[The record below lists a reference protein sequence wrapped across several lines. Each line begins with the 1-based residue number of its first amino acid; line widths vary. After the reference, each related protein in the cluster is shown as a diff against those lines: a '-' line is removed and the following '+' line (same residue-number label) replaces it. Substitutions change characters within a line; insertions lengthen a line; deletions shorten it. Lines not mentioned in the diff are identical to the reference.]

1 MKKLIAVLAAC
12 FVVAPTFAQLT
23 DTFDTIDAGW
33 VTDRYEPNGFTSA
46 FFDGDNRL
54 KLDISTADSVNNRPS
69 GFSSTFY
76 NFQGRKRALGDIGGN
91 WRVSIDMYVSA
102 AMLTSTTRWEGDL
115 WVRDNNPDE
124 SQAFYPS
131 MWIGRYDANNFY
143 AGTDLKTYFGAFDSA
158 TGALIEVEQTS
169 LTAGWNTM
177 TIAYNGTSFEHYFNG
192 NLFYTSQP
200 GSVSPFNAAGSVFV
214 QGVNFSNSST
224 NGDSYSLYFDN
235 LQAVPEPMSMTLL
248 ALGLGALAKRRA
260 ARK

>member
-1 MKKLIAVLAAC
+1 MKKFIAVLAAC

-23 DTFDTIDAGW
+23 EAFDSIDAGR

-54 KLDISTADSVNNRPS
+54 KLGICTADAVNNRPS

-76 NFQGRKRALGDIGGN
+76 NSQGRKRALGDIGGN
-91 WRVSIDMYVSA
+91 WRVSIDMYISA
-102 AMLTSTTRWEGDL
+102 AMLTRTTRWEGDL
-115 WVRDNNPDE
+115 WVRDNNPGE

-131 MWIGRYDANNFY
+131 MWIGRYDANDFIS
-143 AGTDLKTYFGAFDSA
+143 GTNLKTYFGAFD
-158 TGALIEVEQTS
+158 GADASLIEVEQTS

-200 GSVSPFNAAGSVFV
+200 GSVSPFNAAGTVFV
-214 QGVNFSNSST
+214 QGVNFSNST
-224 NGDSYSLYFDN
+224 INGDSYSLYFDN
-235 LQAVPEPMSMTLL
+235 L
-248 ALGLGALAKRRA
+248 
-260 ARK
+260 